1 MSFLKKGKILPKKGN
16 FFPKGSYAVEIS
28 LALRQNLGN
37 THRAVK
43 TLMRWTGA
51 SERTVK
57 NWLSG
62 SSGPSGEHLIAL
74 MHHSD
79 EALEAVLRLAG
90 REQVLVAMKVFDAR
104 DKLIEALELLR
115 ASTKTGSGSSH

>member
-16 FFPKGSYAVEIS
+16 FFPNGSYAVEIS
-28 LALRQNLGN
+28 LALRQNLGD

-62 SSGPSGEHLIAL
+62 SSGPRGEHLIAL
-74 MHHSD
+74 VHRSD
-79 EALEAVLRLAG
+79 EVLEAVLRLAG
-90 REQVLVAMKVFDAR
+90 RGQVLLAMKVFDAR
-104 DKLIEALELLR
+104 DRLIEA
-115 ASTKTGSGSSH
+115 

>member
-1 MSFLKKGKILPKKGN
+1 MSFLKRGKILPKKGN

-62 SSGPSGEHLIAL
+62 SSGPSGEHLVAL
-74 MHHSD
+74 AHHSD
-79 EALEAVLRLAG
+79 EVLDAILRLAG
-90 REQVLVAMKVFDAR
+90 REQVLLAMKVFDAR

-115 ASTKTGSGSSH
+115 VSTK

>member
-28 LALRQNLGN
+28 LALRQSLGN

-79 EALEAVLRLAG
+79 EVLEAVLRLAG
-90 REQVLVAMKVFDAR
+90 REQVLLAVKVFDAR

-115 ASTKTGSGSSH
+115 ASTK